1 MTQTSPNTPSGKP
14 APATGLA
21 HLFRAARYTW
31 RGLKTACGESA
42 FRQELASGVILVPL
56 AWLLPFPAL
65 TSALLTICWLGLLT
79 AELLN
84 TAIEAIVDL
93 VSPGYHELA
102 GRAKDLGSAAVACAI
117 TANAVA
123 WLTALLVQWMR

>member
-1 MTQTSPNTPSGKP
+1 VNQNAPNPQTGKP

-21 HLFRAARYTW
+21 HFARAARYTW
-31 RGLKTACGESA
+31 RGLKAACGESA
-42 FRQELASGVILVPL
+42 FRQELAAGAILVPL

-79 AELLN
+79 TELLN
-84 TAIEAIVDL
+84 TAIEAIVDM

-117 TANAVA
+117 AANAVA
-123 WLTALLVQWMR
+123 WLVALLGI

>member
-1 MTQTSPNTPSGKP
+1 MNQHSSSPSGGKP

-21 HLFRAARYTW
+21 HLLRATRYTW
-31 RGLKTACGESA
+31 RGLKAACAESA

-79 AELLN
+79 TELLN

-117 TANAVA
+117 TANAVI
-123 WLTALLVQWMR
+123 WLTALLVQWVL